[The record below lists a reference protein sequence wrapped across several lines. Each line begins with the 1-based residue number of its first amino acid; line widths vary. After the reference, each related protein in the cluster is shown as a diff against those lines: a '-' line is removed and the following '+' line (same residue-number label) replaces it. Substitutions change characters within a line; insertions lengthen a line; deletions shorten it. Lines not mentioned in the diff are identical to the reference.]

1 MDIEQVKADIESWIE
16 NFVEV
21 PHPALGGFPPCPFAR
36 SARLKHTYGVFLG
49 SDPLYD
55 LKNRARYGMNRYEV
69 VIYVY
74 DPLEWSHEL
83 FANSIELANKETLI
97 PRDLIAMEDHPA
109 DPEIVNGVSMNQGT
123 YALALIQ
130 GLSDLNTKAK
140 QMADKGFYHGWPE
153 EYLQGLFQHRQDPR

>member
-1 MDIEQVKADIESWIE
+1 MHIEQVRADIESWIE

-36 SARLKHTYGVFLG
+36 SARLKRTYGVFLG
-49 SDPLYD
+49 ADPLYD
-55 LKNRARYGMNRYEV
+55 LKARARYGMEHYEV

-74 DPLEWSHEL
+74 DPLEWSRDL
-83 FANSIELANKETLI
+83 FANSIELANQETLI

-123 YALALIQ
+123 YALALVQ
-130 GLSDLNTKAK
+130 GLSDLNTKAQ
-140 QMADKGFYHGWPE
+140 QMAARGFYHGWPE
-153 EYLQGLFQHRQDPR
+153 DYLQGLFQHRQDPR

>member
-1 MDIEQVKADIESWIE
+1 MELEQVKQDIEHWIE

-36 SARLKHTYGVFLG
+36 SARLKRTYGVFLG

-55 LKNRARYGMNRYEV
+55 LKNRARYGMDRYEV
-69 VIYVY
+69 VIYAY
-74 DPLEWSHEL
+74 DPVEWPREL
-83 FANSIELANKETLI
+83 FASSIELANQETLI

-109 DPEIVNGVSMNQGT
+109 DPEVVNGVCMNQGT

-130 GLSDLNTKAK
+130 SLSDLNTKAQ
-140 QMADKGFYHGWPE
+140 QMAAKGFYHGWPE
-153 EYLQGLFQHRQDPR
+153 EYLQGLFQHRRDPR